1 MAQKKY
7 YLISFIIMFALTA
20 GVAVAG
26 NYFEKRQDRKE
37 IRQDKK
43 ELGATSATYTKLSSN
58 IDRWVEANLKG
69 NDKKA
74 QNYEEVILELIGA
87 DITSTRRMIE
97 QHKAEVLRSTREY
110 NSLHNTRVARCD
122 DRADLREDVSDLNQA
137 KQLLSVKERLAST
150 LKQSTAFSNKYR
162 LLGDYL
168 EVLRRELG
176 ITRVELAED
185 VKELHEDRAERRR
198 K

>member
-1 MAQKKY
+1 MKISVNTKVPKGTAMAQKKY

-58 IDRWVEANLKG
+58 IDRWVEANL
-69 NDKKA
+69 
-74 QNYEEVILELIGA
+74 
-87 DITSTRRMIE
+87 
-97 QHKAEVLRSTREY
+97 REY